1 MPEVHTVFV
10 QIEAPKPG
18 FEGRV
23 AEGCYTVEDGV
34 LTLTNRRGDP
44 VRDDAGQS
52 YTQKLEPDDN
62 AKQIAG
68 LLTKKFRKVRRGNNA
83 TPSGFSGPITY
94 RKTGR
99 I

>member
-34 LTLTNRRGDP
+34 LALFINFCCRSSTLTAEGRAL
-44 VRDDAGQS
+44 AGCTPGAVS
-52 YTQKLEPDDN
+52 TT
-62 AKQIAG
+62 A
-68 LLTKKFRKVRRGNNA
+68 LLLLRSF
-83 TPSGFSGPITY
+83 
-94 RKTGR
+94 
-99 I
+99 